1 MNRTQAAIGSA
12 AFFVLAPGT
21 VAGLVP
27 WWITGYRLPELNS
40 IVSWVAVVL
49 GFALVA
55 AGLAVLIKAFVRF
68 VTAGRGTPA
77 PIAPT
82 EYLVV
87 GGSYRHVRNPMYVAV
102 VTVILGQA
110 LAFWSLG
117 LLGYGLLVWLIMA
130 AFVRGYEEPVLQER
144 YGASYEL
151 YRKSVRGWIPRLHPW
166 TQP

>member
-102 VTVILGQA
+102 VAVIWIAFITVLFVLPPNA
-110 LAFWSLG
+110 LS
-117 LLGYGLLVWLIMA
+117 
-130 AFVRGYEEPVLQER
+130 
-144 YGASYEL
+144 
-151 YRKSVRGWIPRLHPW
+151 GWIFGGCSVAVIAWYFIAIRGRFQGPAIVRPD
-166 TQP
+166 PAND

>member
-1 MNRTQAAIGSA
+1 MNRTHAAIGSA
-12 AFFVLAPGT
+12 TFFLLAPGT

-40 IVSWVAVVL
+40 IVDWASVLL

-55 AGLAVLIKAFVRF
+55 AGVAVLVAAFFRF
-68 VTAGRGTPA
+68 ASVGRGTPA
-77 PIAPT
+77 PVAPT

-102 VTVILGQA
+102 VTVIVGQA
-110 LAFWSLG
+110 LAFWSIG
-117 LLGYGLLVWLIMA
+117 LFGYGLLVWLIMA
-130 AFVRGYEEPVLQER
+130 AFVRWYEEPALCER

-151 YRKSVRGWIPRLHPW
+151 YRKSVPAWIPRLHPW
-166 TQP
+166 TGP

>member
-1 MNRTQAAIGSA
+1 MNRTPAAIGSA
-12 AFFVLAPGT
+12 VFFVLAPGT

-27 WWITGYRLPELNS
+27 WWITGYRLPEMHS
-40 IVSWVAVVL
+40 IVSWVRVLL

-55 AGLAVLIKAFVRF
+55 AGLAVLVNAFFRF
-68 VTAGRGTPA
+68 VWAGRGTPA

-87 GGSYRHVRNPMYVAV
+87 GGSYRYVRNPMYVAV
-102 VTVILGQA
+102 VTVIVGQA
-110 LAFWSLG
+110 LAFWSMG
-117 LLGYGLLVWLIMA
+117 LLAYGLLVWLIMA
-130 AFVRGYEEPVLQER
+130 AFARWYEEPVLQDR

-151 YRKSVRGWIPRLHPW
+151 YRTSVRAWIPRLHPW